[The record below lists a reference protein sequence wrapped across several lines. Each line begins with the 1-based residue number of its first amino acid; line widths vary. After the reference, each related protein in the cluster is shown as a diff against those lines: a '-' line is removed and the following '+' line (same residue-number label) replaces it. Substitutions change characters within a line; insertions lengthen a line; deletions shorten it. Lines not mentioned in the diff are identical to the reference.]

1 MAGAGGAHP
10 RVGAA
15 VLAGGRSIRMGEDKR
30 AVAVDGQPLLARVV
44 AAVAGLTD
52 DIQVV
57 IADSADAATVHAL
70 LGDAGAPG
78 QPATARVTVDQRSDG
93 GPTAG
98 LEAALDN
105 TDRDLLVVVAADH
118 PFLAPAVLHELVD
131 RLHASPDRD
140 AAALVTDR
148 GAEPLVA
155 VYRRRALA
163 RVRALLDA
171 GERRATAVLAE
182 LDPLHLDD
190 WGALD
195 PSGRTTADIDTPSDL
210 DELAPSSDVQEA
222 ATGTSAPTAAGRNLT
237 GADEAVAAPGDRR
250 ARSVHVH
257 RVRSGVVEVNQ
268 LDELVGEDPLELRA
282 AGPGQP
288 PRTVVT
294 TLRTRGHD
302 EDLAAG
308 WLWSEGLLRP
318 GGIVGF
324 ERGDPVL
331 MAQPDDQLTV
341 RLAHPLDLDA
351 RAERHATAT
360 ASCGVC
366 GRAAI
371 DELAARAA
379 PVPADA
385 PAGAPLPWELLADLP
400 DRLRSAQPLFARTG
414 GLHATALA
422 TSTGELATLREDVGR
437 HNALDA
443 AIGAHIRAGEVALS
457 GHIAVL
463 SGRIGFELVAKV
475 ATAGIPVIVAVGAPT
490 DLAVRTADRL
500 GLTLIGFLR
509 GGDGNVYTHA
519 HRVALPATS

>member
-1 MAGAGGAHP
+1 MAGSGGVWPH
-10 RVGAA
+10 VGAA
-15 VLAGGRSIRMGEDKR
+15 VLAGGRSTRMGADKR
-30 AVAVDGQPLLARVV
+30 AVAVDGRPLLARAV
-44 AAVAGLTD
+44 AAVAAVTD
-52 DIQVV
+52 EVQVV
-57 IADSADAATVHAL
+57 VADPADAAEVQSL
-70 LGDAGAPG
+70 LGDAGDTTPPSG
-78 QPATARVTVDQRSDG
+78 VRVTVDQRPGG
-93 GPTAG
+93 GPVAG

-118 PFLAPAVLHELVD
+118 PYLAPAVLDELVR
-131 RLHASPDRD
+131 RLDGSPDRD
-140 AAALVTDR
+140 AAAVVTDR
-148 GAEPLVA
+148 GAQPLVA
-155 VYRRRALA
+155 VYRRRALE
-163 RVRALLDA
+163 RVRTLLDA

-190 WGALD
+190 WQALD
-195 PSGRTTADIDTPSDL
+195 PTGRTSTDVDTPADL
-210 DELAPSSDVQEA
+210 DELASA
-222 ATGTSAPTAAGRNLT
+222 ADDRTATA
-237 GADEAVAAPGDRR
+237 GDRR

-257 RVRSGVVEVNQ
+257 RVRAGQVEVNQ
-268 LDELVGEDPLELRA
+268 PDELAGEDPLELRA

-308 WLWSEGLLRP
+308 WLWSEALLRP

-324 ERGDPVL
+324 ERGDPVT

-341 RLAHPLDLDA
+341 RLAHPLDMDA

-371 DELAARAA
+371 DELAARAV

-385 PAGAPLPWELLADLP
+385 PAGGPLPWELLAELP
-400 DRLRSAQPLFARTG
+400 DRLRSAQPVFARTG

-422 TSTGELATLREDVGR
+422 TAAGELVTLREDVGR

-457 GHIAVL
+457 HLIVVL
-463 SGRIGFELVAKV
+463 SGRIGFELVAKA
-475 ATAGIPVIVAVGAPT
+475 ATAGAPVIVAVGAPT
-490 DLAVRTADRL
+490 DLAVRTAERL
-500 GLTLIGFLR
+500 GITLVGFLR
-509 GGDGNVYTHA
+509 RGDGNVYTHA